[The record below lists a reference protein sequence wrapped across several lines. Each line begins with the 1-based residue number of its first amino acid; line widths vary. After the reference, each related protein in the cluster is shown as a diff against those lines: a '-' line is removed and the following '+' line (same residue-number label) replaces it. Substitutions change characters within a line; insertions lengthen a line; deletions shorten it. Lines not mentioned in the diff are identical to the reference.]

1 MATPA
6 SGAPIP
12 FSNEDVKT
20 NLCSKAQSSLNALAL
35 LMKSIVKT
43 SRSNDYLSA
52 TLKQFSN
59 CDPQIVSAEE
69 RIKKIETMAQ
79 QIRFQSDIL
88 QLDTQEL
95 NQIQQTFNSMNLD
108 DH

>member
-6 SGAPIP
+6 ANAPVA
-12 FSNEDVKT
+12 FSNEDVKA
-20 NLCSKAQSSLNALAL
+20 NLCSKAQSSLNAIAL
-35 LMKSIVKT
+35 LVKTIVKN
-43 SRSNDYLSA
+43 SHSNEFLSA

-59 CDPQIVSAEE
+59 CDPQIVSANE
-69 RIKKIETMAQ
+69 RITKIETLSQ
-79 QIRFQSDIL
+79 QLRFQSDIL

-95 NQIQQTFNSMNLD
+95 NQIQQIFSSMNLD